1 MKNIYRTTFLCLI
14 ALLLSD
20 ASARAS
26 VIEDRLNDAASPVTT
41 PASSYLIGGASL
53 TGLLFLLRHNIDEP
67 LQIRTAANPPLSHS
81 LERLGYHGGELYP
94 NLGYVGIMLVEAAF
108 GVDRALTRVD
118 MMVSASAYS
127 GAVEVLLKS
136 VVHET
141 RPNNYDQKAFPS
153 GHATVAYAF
162 ASVVAS
168 EHPWYIGVPAYAL
181 ATLTGYS
188 RMNDNAHYLHDVIA
202 GATIGISYGLGMHYR
217 RPEGG
222 SSADAPTPT
231 HSWNLQL
238 LPMETGAGIFAS
250 TKF

>member
-1 MKNIYRTTFLCLI
+1 MKKTRVIFSLFVLFSVFSNIAKASFL
-14 ALLLSD
+14 
-20 ASARAS
+20 
-26 VIEDRLNDAASPVTT
+26 VDRLNDAASPVTT
-41 PASSYLIGGASL
+41 PASAYLIGGGSL
-53 TGLLFLLRHNIDEP
+53 TALLFLLRHSVDYP
-67 LQIRTAANPPLSHS
+67 LQTRTAANPPLSHS

-94 NLGYVGIMLVEAAF
+94 NLGYVGIMLVGAAF
-108 GVDRALTRVD
+108 GAERSLTRVD

-217 RPEGG
+217 RPENADQAVSG
-222 SSADAPTPT
+222 SANSA
-231 HSWNLQL
+231 WNFQL